1 VWTGTAGRVINRKRL
16 IAENMASV
24 RTIDDVRA
32 ALDSKQIEIAKVQK
46 TIDAL
51 DEELKNSSV
60 TEADRRQFRD
70 EKNLLRAEKN
80 ELTKQQTA
88 LLNKLDEC
96 MSPLCWPRRVSLIA
110 HSCRLRCFL
119 FFFAPLVWFFP
130 ARHSVERALGNAAGG
145 KGATANVVSGMKV
158 DFEVKI
164 TGNNA
169 LLSAAA
175 EMHL

>member
-1 VWTGTAGRVINRKRL
+1 
-16 IAENMASV
+16 MASV

-88 LLNKLDEC
+88 LLNKLDER
-96 MSPLCWPRRVSLIA
+96 M
-110 HSCRLRCFL
+110 
-119 FFFAPLVWFFP
+119 FP
-130 ARHSVERALGNAAGG
+130 PC
-145 KGATANVVSGMKV
+145 
-158 DFEVKI
+158 
-164 TGNNA
+164 
-169 LLSAAA
+169 
-175 EMHL
+175 